1 MTSDAL
7 NWWSFSTAQFAE
19 RDLSDAVALLPIATV
34 EQHGP
39 HLPVGVD
46 SMINAG
52 IVSRAMAK
60 LKDAGDTQTVVTL
73 PMMPFGKSTEHLSY
87 PGTLTLD
94 WDTVAKVWFQLGEC
108 VRRTGCRRII
118 LFNSHGGQVALSQIV
133 ARDLRAK
140 LGMMA
145 VAATWFHITPVD
157 DLFSA
162 EEEKHG
168 YHGGEIETSA
178 MLALHPDLV
187 DMSRARDFRQLSLT
201 MAEENEIL
209 SPGLMAW
216 MAEDLHGSGVSGNA
230 AAADAERGEILVDR
244 AADRLI
250 TLIKET
256 AAFPI
261 DRLDQPADYKV
272 VQA

>member
-1 MTSDAL
+1 MASDAL
-7 NWWSFSTAQFAE
+7 NWWSYSTAQFAE

-52 IVSRAMAK
+52 IVARAMK
-60 LKDAGDTQTVVTL
+60 KIGNDQKVLPL
-73 PMMPFGKSTEHLSY
+73 PMMPFGKSTEHLAY

-94 WDTVAKVWFQLGEC
+94 WELVAQVWFQLGEC
-108 VRRTGCRRII
+108 VNRTGCRKII

-145 VAATWFHITPVD
+145 VAATWFHITPMD
-157 DLFSA
+157 DLFSQ
-162 EEEKHG
+162 EEQKHG

-187 DMSRARDFRQLSLT
+187 DMSRAEDFRQLSMT
-201 MAEENEIL
+201 METENEIL
-209 SPGLMAW
+209 APGLMAW

-230 AAADAERGEILVDR
+230 AASDAERGEILVDR

-250 TLIKET
+250 TLIRET

-261 DRLDQPADYKV
+261 DRLEQPADYQV
-272 VQA
+272 VQK